1 MCTECRT
8 LEVEMDAQ
16 REQQRRTRKDAV
28 SVHPDTNL
36 KRLTP

>member
-1 MCTECRT
+1 MCTDCRT

-16 REQQRRTRKDAV
+16 KQRRAKRDAV
-28 SVHPDTNL
+28 SVHPDANV